1 MTAADSDPTPSSEWQ
16 RRRGVAERYFG
27 PWLDR
32 IRPLEGSTVLEYGCG
47 TGAVCAAL
55 APRVG
60 RYVGYDID
68 EDAVSI
74 ARTELDR
81 AGASSNVELHSH
93 AADRILDAV
102 AEHGDEPDIVLLY
115 AVLEHM
121 TIAERLELIELAF
134 RIVRRDGLV
143 AVVESPNRLAPVDW
157 HTSFLPFLCQLPE
170 ELAIP
175 YAQRS
180 PRDDYREAMSAAA
193 SVGPEA
199 EREALTRWGR
209 GVSFHEFELVLGDLA
224 QHVVSGGFDPEL
236 FPERPMHAEEQ
247 LLSRQI
253 ERARPDLPPIFRR
266 YWLDMALTPE
276 PVDPSTTR
284 LIWPW
289 IMDTRRSA
297 AARWTCW
304 ETIELDA
311 DGVLTVDFPVP
322 TRRIVAAVSLP
333 EPSGEVT
340 IRTADSTMSTP
351 VAGRP
356 GDQLH
361 VEVELPIAQTEVA
374 LSLDLP
380 GYVHFVG
387 YEASGARGP
396 VP

>member
-1 MTAADSDPTPSSEWQ
+1 VTGADPDPTPHSEWQ

-32 IRPLEGSTVLEYGCG
+32 ILPLKDRTVLEYGCG
-47 TGAVCAAL
+47 TGAVCVAL

-68 EDAVSI
+68 ESAVSI

-81 AGASSNVELHSH
+81 AGASSNVELHSYP
-93 AADRILDAV
+93 ADRILEAV
-102 AEHGDEPDIVLLY
+102 EEHGDEPDIVLLY

-170 ELAIP
+170 DLAIE
-175 YAQRS
+175 YAKRS

-193 SVGPEA
+193 AVGPEA

-209 GVSFHEFELVLGDLA
+209 GVSFHEFELILGDLT
-224 QHVVSGGFDPEL
+224 QRVVGGGYDPEL
-236 FPERPMHAEEQ
+236 LPERPMHLEEQ
-247 LLSRQI
+247 LLSRQM
-253 ERARPDLPPIFRR
+253 ERVRPDLPPIFRR

-289 IMDTRRSA
+289 ILDTRRSA
-297 AARWTCW
+297 AARWTRW
-304 ETIELDA
+304 EAIELDA
-311 DGVLTVDFPVP
+311 DGQLTVDLPVP
-322 TRRIVAAVSLP
+322 TRRIVASVTLP

-340 IRTADSTMSTP
+340 VRSGDSTQSTP
-351 VAGRP
+351 VTGRP
-356 GDQLH
+356 GDQMY
-361 VEVELPIAQTEVA
+361 VAVELPLAQAEVA
-374 LSLDLP
+374 LSLSHA